1 MAYYFYYWNLQFL
14 KKNAIIIKTKVPLPH
29 AYVTMANFGYPVL
42 AMETSEIIVIKNNKI
57 VGALNAL
64 DVTKTEIVCANV
76 L

>member
-1 MAYYFYYWNLQFL
+1 LKFTVP

-29 AYVTMANFGYPVL
+29 AYVTLAYFGYPAL
-42 AMETSEIIVIKNNKI
+42 AMETAEISVIKNNKI

-64 DVTKTEIVCANV
+64 DVPKNEIVCANV

>member
-1 MAYYFYYWNLQFL
+1 
-14 KKNAIIIKTKVPLPH
+14 
-29 AYVTMANFGYPVL
+29 MANFGYPVL